1 MAATS
6 TSFTG
11 DNAIKIHG
19 LGVPNAYCGD
29 YPNIKLSFTIIFDRT
44 GANNNQQIVWHTEG
58 MGNWI
63 HPTSGTYGY
72 HLFAYIEINDTG
84 RHAVLTK
91 NDTTGSSWWNH
102 TTLSDTGEQSFDTT
116 SNQAVMK
123 VWVKSKDSCQ
133 HSGQYCY
140 RGDGGYTLLYAITV
154 DLPTYETFYNVHY
167 EANGGSGAPG
177 DQTKSSNSALQLS
190 GTVPTKT
197 LSVQYVGV
205 TTTTYPQNFNSWY
218 CSADGQYYS
227 PSSWYGVNSNCT
239 MTAQWGVATIVPPA
253 LPDSNYVVTYNYN
266 GGSGSPATT
275 TLARIKAGYNDSSSA
290 TTATF
295 LVGYSY
301 NINANRTLY
310 PIYRNPTLVY
320 STLPKPTRD
329 GYAFDGWYT
338 NSSLD
343 PATKVT
349 GNIEVSGNMIL
360 YAKWTPIPIHQFQSN
375 GKWNDISAKVYQF
388 KSNNTWVKD
397 RPVYRFDGTNWVNI
411 SE

>member
-91 NDTTGSSWWNH
+91 NNTIGSSWWNH

-123 VWVKSKDSCQ
+123 VWVKSKDSCM
-133 HSGQYCY
+133 HSGQFCY
-140 RGDGGYTLLYAITV
+140 RNGDYTLLYAITV
-154 DLPTYETFYNVHY
+154 DLPTYETFYTVHY
-167 EANGGSGAPG
+167 EANGGSGAP
-177 DQTKSSNSALQLS
+177 DNQTKSSNSALQLS

-205 TTTTYPQNFNSWY
+205 TTTTYPQTFNSWY

-239 MTAQWGVATIVPPA
+239 MTAQWGVAAFTPPA
-253 LPDSNYVVTYNYN
+253 LPDSSYVVTYHYN
-266 GGSGSPATT
+266 GGTGSPATT
-275 TLARIKAGYNDSSSA
+275 TLARTKLGYNTSSSA
-290 TTATF
+290 ATPTYAVGVSYTTSTN
-295 LVGYSY
+295 LV
-301 NINANRTLY
+301 LY
-310 PIYRNPTLVY
+310 PIYKNPTLVFT
-320 STLPKPTRD
+320 SLPKPTKA
-329 GYAFDGWYT
+329 GYAFTGWYLDSALT
-338 NSSLD
+338 NQ
-343 PATKVT
+343 VT
-349 GNIEVSGNMIL
+349 SNIVISANTDL
-360 YAKWTPIPIHQFQSN
+360 YAGWRAVPLHQFTST
-375 GKWNDISAKVYQF
+375 GAWRDIPPKVYQF
-388 KSNNTWVKD
+388 KNNNSWVKD
-397 RPVYRFDGTNWVNI
+397 RPVYRFDGTRWINI